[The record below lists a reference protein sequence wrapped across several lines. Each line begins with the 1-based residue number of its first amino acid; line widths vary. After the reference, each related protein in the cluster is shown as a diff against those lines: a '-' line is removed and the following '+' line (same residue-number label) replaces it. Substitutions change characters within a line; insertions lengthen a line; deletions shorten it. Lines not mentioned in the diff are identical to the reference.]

1 MVYNIGNPIYQLH
14 VKGSCYT
21 IRKGN
26 RIVKYLDGAYGHQKC
41 IYDALK
47 WVKKNERSQI
57 KHSNR

>member
-41 IYDALK
+41 IDDAIK
-47 WVKKNERSQI
+47 WVKNEKTKRYDYS
-57 KHSNR
+57 